1 MAGPLLFA
9 YGTLRD
15 ALQRDMILRGAPT
28 REVGPATTPG
38 VLYDLGNYPGLVDG
52 APGERVPGVLVE
64 LADEAALARLDTY
77 EDVDAGLFVR
87 RRATVH
93 LDAGG
98 DVEAWVYVYNRSV
111 RGRRRI
117 PAWGEEPA

>member
-15 ALQRDMILRGAPT
+15 ALQRDMVLRGTPT
-28 REVGPATTPG
+28 REIGAASAPG

-52 APGERVPGVLVE
+52 APGERVPGVVVE
-64 LADEAALARLDTY
+64 LADEAALERLDVYEDVGNGLFARHRTTARLDT
-77 EDVDAGLFVR
+77 
-87 RRATVH
+87 
-93 LDAGG
+93 GG
-98 DVEAWVYVYNRSV
+98 DVEAWVYVYSRSV

-117 PAWGEEPA
+117 TAWGEQPA

>member
-1 MAGPLLFA
+1 MAGALLFT

-15 ALQRDMILRGAPT
+15 ALQRDVVLHGAPT
-28 REVGPATTPG
+28 REVGTATVAG
-38 VLYDLGNYPGLVDG
+38 VLYDLGNYPGLVGG
-52 APGERVPGVLVE
+52 APDERVPGVVVE
-64 LADEAALARLDTY
+64 LSDEAALARLDEY
-77 EDVDAGLFVR
+77 EDVGNGLFVR
-87 RRATVH
+87 RRMIVH

-117 PAWGEEPA
+117 TSWGEATE